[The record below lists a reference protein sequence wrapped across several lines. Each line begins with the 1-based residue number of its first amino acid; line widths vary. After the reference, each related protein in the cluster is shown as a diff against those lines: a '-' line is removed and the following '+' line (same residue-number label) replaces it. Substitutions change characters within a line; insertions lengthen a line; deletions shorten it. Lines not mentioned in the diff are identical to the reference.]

1 MFRVFFL
8 WLFIFYLFIFISIFI
23 SIAGKKVLHTIAR
36 LSAEIL
42 LIIFVSIEYP
52 TKLLVDLFHTC
63 IFLDK
68 GRQVYVKGHVGDTVN
83 SFSRFDHPCVTPES
97 STMKVSVWCLV
108 TSLIWLLIYFLLSWR
123 WCSSSFI
130 YIWCNWFNNCINIS
144 QFNMKPECNLS
155 RCIAKQYQWFN
166 INWIH
171 LSFLYFVSI
180 PNVCLW
186 ANWYFVV
193 LQTIIDLEIPCE
205 WNIRKNWLI

>member
-1 MFRVFFL
+1 M

-108 TSLIWLLIYFLLSWR
+108 TSLIWLLIYFCYREDDAVRHSYT
-123 WCSSSFI
+123 FD
-130 YIWCNWFNNCINIS
+130 
-144 QFNMKPECNLS
+144 
-155 RCIAKQYQWFN
+155 
-166 INWIH
+166 
-171 LSFLYFVSI
+171 VTDSI
-180 PNVCLW
+180 TALTL
-186 ANWYFVV
+186 ANS
-193 LQTIIDLEIPCE
+193 I
-205 WNIRKNWLI
+205 